1 MTDLIPSAGTRRY
14 DVLVIGAGIVGLATA
29 EAIQRV
35 RPDLSMAILE
45 KEVDVGM
52 HQTGRNS
59 GVIHAGLYYEPGS
72 LKAALSVAGGP
83 RLFEFCEA
91 NNIPTTQTGK
101 VVVATDRAQVPRLDE
116 LERRARANGVD
127 IRRMGSAELSERE
140 PHARGVD
147 ALWVPFTGAVD
158 FGTVAAVLADQL
170 RAGGAEILT
179 RFRVRQ
185 ATRVGTD
192 WVLSG
197 SRSPI
202 SGRVV
207 INCAGLHVDRVAR
220 LFGVDPGLRILP
232 FRGEY
237 YSLNSEAANLIRA
250 ISIQFPTRTFLTSE
264 STSPGRSRGLWRWVR
279 TRFGPGGE
287 RLTRESQVDQPT
299 RSRRSVTAASGCW
312 PDGTGVS
319 ALLSS
324 GGR

>member
-45 KEVDVGM
+45 KEVDVGL

-237 YSLNSEAANLIRA
+237 YSLNSEAANLIHGHLYPVPDPH
-250 ISIQFPTRTFLTSE
+250 FPHLGVHFT
-264 STSPGRSRGLWRWVR
+264 
-279 TRFGPGGE
+279 
-287 RLTRESQVDQPT
+287 
-299 RSRRSVTAASGCW
+299 RSVTGGCGGGSERGLGLGERGLLANLRSTSRRGRDAQL
-312 PDGTGVS
+312 PRLLDVGPT
-319 ALLSS
+319 ALAC
-324 GGR
+324 RHC